1 MGTLRNVLQFIL
13 LALGMFLVMPSA
25 VLPPGSRRAA
35 RRSGAEAAVDL
46 TKRRAWHV
54 ISTTDE
60 LNSLYNE
67 IIEDSAMV
75 LREENLM
82 VGGGLITL
90 FLNGTGYATRKVPI
104 WSTASVAVKPEGVDF
119 AAPTTFEKTQLASF
133 TPTVK
138 MSQFLLTD
146 ELMQTDDVDSVRAK
160 ASAEL
165 GGGLAEYVDEDV
177 LSKFGDFTTDKGTA
191 GTAMSI
197 TIAANA
203 VSTLRGKKVRGQRNA
218 VLHPYAW
225 HDLWIELGRPATEFA
240 FLGDVAN
247 EALREFYV
255 VNWMSARWFVSANIA
270 VTNNDA
276 VSAVFTREALAY
288 DQREAFAV
296 ETERDASRKADE
308 MNASIGYAT
317 GVLRDSA
324 GIKIT
329 TDATEPSI

>member
-1 MGTLRNVLQFIL
+1 MLLTIGIFI
-13 LALGMFLVMPSA
+13 VMPSA
-25 VLPPGSRRAA
+25 LLPPRTRRGA
-35 RRSGAEAAVDL
+35 RRPGAEAAGDR
-46 TKRRAWHV
+46 TKRRAGRAWHA
-54 ISTTDE
+54 ISKTDQ

-67 IIEDSAMV
+67 IIEDSVMV

-82 VGGGLITL
+82 VGGNLITL
-90 FLNGTGYATRKVPI
+90 FLNGQGYATRKVPI
-104 WSTASVAVKPEGVDF
+104 WSTASVGVKPEGVDF
-119 AAPTTFEKTQLASF
+119 AAPTTFEKSQLASF

-146 ELMQTDDVDSVRAK
+146 EMMQTDDVDSVRQK
-160 ASAEL
+160 ASSEL
-165 GGGLAEYVDEDV
+165 GGAMAEYVDEDV
-177 LSKFGDFTTDKGTA
+177 LSKFTDFTTDKGTA

-203 VSTLRGKKVRGQRNA
+203 ISTLRGKKVRGERNA
-218 VLHPYAW
+218 VLHPYQW

-255 VNWMSARWFVSANIA
+255 VNWMSTRWFVSANIA
-270 VTNNDA
+270 VDASDDA
-276 VSAVFTREALAY
+276 VGAVFMREALAY
-288 DQREAFAV
+288 DQREAFDI

-317 GVLRDSA
+317 GVLRNDA
-324 GIKIT
+324 GIGIT
-329 TDATEPSI
+329 TDAAEPSL